1 MMKMYTTTNYL
12 IICLSGPSLTT
23 LQNLYNTSM
32 QWIDE
37 TPVPSNIKL

>member
-1 MMKMYTTTNYL
+1 MMKMYTTTKLPYNMPDYF
-12 IICLSGPSLTT
+12 LTT